1 MSRFIPWIGGA
12 VGWALGG
19 PIGGVLGFA
28 FGKMF
33 SDSSLSVETTTGPQR
48 RRRPAAGSTSAGDFA
63 AALLVLSAAV
73 MRADDRVMKS
83 ELGYVK
89 EFLVR
94 NYGAKQAESLVLA
107 LRELLDRPIDVRE
120 VADQIRHHME
130 HAKRLLLLQYLYGIA
145 AADGELDPR
154 ELDEVRRIAGY
165 LGISARDRDSI
176 EARFTAGGPAA
187 RRPADLPS
195 AYTVLELDP
204 GCSDA
209 EVKKAFRRL
218 AVKFH
223 PDKVQDL
230 GPEHVEAAQ
239 AQFVAVQQ
247 AYEAI
252 KSARGF
258 K

>member
-1 MSRFIPWIGGA
+1 VSRFIPWIGGA

-33 SDSSLSVETTTGPQR
+33 TDTSLSVDTSSGGPR
-48 RRRPAAGSTSAGDFA
+48 KRRPASGDTRPGDFA

-73 MRADDRVMKS
+73 MRADNRVMKS
-83 ELGYVK
+83 ELGYVR

-94 NYGAKQAESLVLA
+94 NYGPAQAESLVLA
-107 LRELLDRPIDVRE
+107 LRELLDRPIEVRE
-120 VADQIRHHME
+120 VAEQVRHHME

-145 AADGELDPR
+145 AADGDIDPR

-165 LGISARDRDSI
+165 LGISSRDRDSI
-176 EARFTAGGPAA
+176 EARFRGSGGG
-187 RRPADLPS
+187 RPADLAS
-195 AYTVLELDP
+195 AYTVLELDAA
-204 GCSDA
+204 CSDA
-209 EVKKAFRRL
+209 DIKKAYRRL

-247 AYEAI
+247 AYEQLKA
-252 KSARGF
+252 ARGF